1 MRNRNREA
9 GFTLIELLVVVA
21 IIALLISIL
30 LPSLQKAR
38 EQGKLAKC
46 LANMRGIGQ
55 ASLNYASEDSREHIV
70 PIHQSMTEF
79 NRVVMQ
85 NFQSDWWWRTAMP
98 FVYGGRTAVSPFP
111 YRSNATTT
119 VMMDDYGIWGAR
131 TRPLNKYAFAGT
143 LGEGN
148 YKDLPWYQCPSD
160 TGYPDSP
167 WVQDAPRWIHG
178 LPCYDILGNS
188 YRINV
193 AGLIYVGS
201 GAGQFSVGALGHRAS
216 SLPNTSR
223 LAMYSEP
230 MFYNFSRQNP
240 AVNPDLLPIRGWHR
254 KVMTDNVMFAD
265 GSARPT
271 TVNEL
276 ADFDRETLAKMGFTP
291 NFQWQWF
298 LRRGTTWQTDCYP
311 TGGAYIPRFR
321 QEGVRGGQRVS
332 SRPPGRYT
340 GWPWYNY
347 QDNFGRSRYE

>member
-55 ASLNYASEDSREHIV
+55 ASVNYASEDSREHIV
-70 PIHQSMTEF
+70 PIHQSNTAEQ
-79 NRVVMQ
+79 RDVMQ
-85 NFQSDWWWRTAMP
+85 GLGAWGLRTARP
-98 FVYGGRTAVSPFP
+98 FSFGGRTAVTPFQLTGTQT
-111 YRSNATTT
+111 SN
-119 VMMDDYGIWGAR
+119 VMMDDYGFWGAR

-143 LGEGN
+143 FGEGMF
-148 YKDLPWYQCPSD
+148 KDLPWFQCPSD

-167 WVQDAPRWIHG
+167 WVRDAPRAAAGI
-178 LPCYDILGNS
+178 PCYDMLGNS
-188 YRINV
+188 YRVNI
-193 AGLIYVGS
+193 AGLRWTS
-201 GAGQFSVGALGHRAS
+201 GAGNMSVAAWGHRAS

-240 AVNPDLLPIRGWHR
+240 AINPELLPIRGWHR
-254 KVMTDNVMFAD
+254 KVMTDNVMYAD
-265 GSARPT
+265 GSARTT

-276 ADFDRETLAKMGFTP
+276 AVFPRPLLDQMGYTSAFSY
-291 NFQWQWF
+291 QWF

-311 TGGAYIPRFR
+311 TGGAYIPRYR
-321 QEGVRGGQRVS
+321 NSTGARVS
-332 SRPPGRYT
+332 NMPWNPTTYD
-340 GWPWYNY
+340 GWPWSNY
-347 QDNFGRSRYE
+347 QDNFGRNKWE